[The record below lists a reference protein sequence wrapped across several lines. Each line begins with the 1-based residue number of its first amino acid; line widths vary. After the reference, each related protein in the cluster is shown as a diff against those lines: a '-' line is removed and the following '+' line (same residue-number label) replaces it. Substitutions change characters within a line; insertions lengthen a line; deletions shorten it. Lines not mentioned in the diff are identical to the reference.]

1 MPWISFGKNM
11 DIITMELLTTW
22 KKPTLKKLNNKKEI
36 NKKIRKSSNSNLED
50 KLTMISTN

>member
-1 MPWISFGKNM
+1 MLWISFGKNM
-11 DIITMELLTTW
+11 DIITMELSTTW